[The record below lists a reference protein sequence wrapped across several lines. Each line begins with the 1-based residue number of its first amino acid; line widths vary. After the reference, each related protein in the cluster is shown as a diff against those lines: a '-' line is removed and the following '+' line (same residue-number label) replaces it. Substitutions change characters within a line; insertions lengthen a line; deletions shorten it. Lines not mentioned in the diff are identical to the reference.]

1 MNQKLLKISF
11 YQAKIQNDLDY
22 KWGTG
27 KWPMLEIPEPFEFL
41 KEIAER
47 LQIEAKQEK
56 DILKINEIIKYQ
68 V

>member
-1 MNQKLLKISF
+1 MNEKLLKISF
-11 YQAKIQNDLDY
+11 CQAKIQNDLNHE
-22 KWGTG
+22 WGTG
-27 KWPMLEIPEPFEFL
+27 NWPMLEIPEPFEFL

-56 DILKINEIIKYQ
+56 DILKINEIIKYK